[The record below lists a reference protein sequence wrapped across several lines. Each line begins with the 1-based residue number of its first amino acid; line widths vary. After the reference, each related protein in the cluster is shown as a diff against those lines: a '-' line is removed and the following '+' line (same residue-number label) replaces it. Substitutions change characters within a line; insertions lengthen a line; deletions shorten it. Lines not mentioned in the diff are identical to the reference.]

1 VTSTDRSED
10 PMDISAYRRRLEAE
24 LASDRGHEADQAT
37 EAPTDAL
44 ASALDPAADPEA
56 RAAALR
62 FAASAIGETPGLVT
76 PLLTLIADSDQ
87 PIELRTEA
95 LVLLQEFSFRSVALP
110 GVRPD
115 FLATL
120 RGLVDDPDMDLRRRV
135 IGVLAREKD
144 EFVQRRLL
152 DGLEG
157 RTPALV
163 PAAKAIQYLGYDVHA
178 EYFPLLR
185 RIVAGR
191 SSREAKKEAIRLLA
205 ADPNAIDLLV
215 DRLRDQSEH
224 SDLRRLCA
232 IALQASRPDLFAEH
246 ARALVVDGAEDEQL
260 RAVALSG
267 LTHLTRSTPDEDPD
281 LAGTIEQLSDDA
293 RSAQLKQASAG
304 YLARRDR

>member
-1 VTSTDRSED
+1 MTSTDRSED

-37 EAPTDAL
+37 EAPTAAL

-87 PIELRTEA
+87 PIGLRTEA
-95 LVLLQEFSFRSVALP
+95 LVLVQEFSFRSVALP

-163 PAAKAIQYLGYDVHA
+163 PAAKAIQYLATTSTPSTSRCCAGSSLVGRA
-178 EYFPLLR
+178 AR
-185 RIVAGR
+185 RRRRRSACSPPTRTPSTCSSTDCATRASTAISGGSAPSHSRRAGR
-191 SSREAKKEAIRLLA
+191 TSSR
-205 ADPNAIDLLV
+205 
-215 DRLRDQSEH
+215 ST
-224 SDLRRLCA
+224 
-232 IALQASRPDLFAEH
+232 H
-246 ARALVVDGAEDEQL
+246 ARSSSTAPRTNSCAPSPS
-260 RAVALSG
+260 AV
-267 LTHLTRSTPDEDPD
+267 
-281 LAGTIEQLSDDA
+281 
-293 RSAQLKQASAG
+293 
-304 YLARRDR
+304 